1 MLNVHLDPLTSE
13 TIVLVLIYHLTMLLF
28 WPVRIPSKGYAYIPF
43 DPRGTT
49 YAVCLLR
56 CYSYLFDLY
65 KKGFR
70 VVRDDES
77 IKLYLLYQQQNTQ
90 SCFNTEASV
99 ILYASDDRCPSIY
112 SENSDHYWV
121 LYLLR
126 CFAGQLSHLHVLHVS
141 LFCFSITFILKMKN
155 IRLQKVKRRFPLRS

>member
-1 MLNVHLDPLTSE
+1 MLIVHLDPRTRE
-13 TIVLVLIYHLTMLLF
+13 TIVLVLIYHLTMLFSGLSGF
-28 WPVRIPSKGYAYIPF
+28 TARDVHIPF

-70 VVRDDES
+70 VVRDDEY
-77 IKLYLLYQQQNTQ
+77 IKLYLFYQQQNAQ

-99 ILYASDDRCPSIY
+99 ILYASDDRCASIY

-121 LYLLR
+121 LYILR

-141 LFCFSITFILKMKN
+141 LFCFPITFILKIK
-155 IRLQKVKRRFPLRS
+155 KEHSSSKS